1 MGLRGHAP
9 EPGRSA
15 FAETITSEMGK
26 KTTKVMEGKSQQER
40 KKVRS
45 KLGSLKGLTVQPRTR
60 ERYTDCLNRFFDW
73 LAGSG
78 KTSSMA
84 WSVTTL
90 NICGPQVRENRLPTT
105 LWQLFRTVIRLLSE
119 SSLPVGGC

>member
-1 MGLRGHAP
+1 
-9 EPGRSA
+9 
-15 FAETITSEMGK
+15 
-26 KTTKVMEGKSQQER
+26 MEGKSQQER

-73 LAGSG
+73 LAGEG
-78 KTSSMA
+78 LVLPKRQNLHDGL
-84 WSVTTL
+84 VTTL